1 MKEAALDV
9 STIARRVERSEAERH
24 VIKASRNSG
33 RFNFGCQIWEAGPS
47 SCFGGVF
54 PQVFPRHAE
63 YSVQVDPLE
72 ICYCS
77 YLSK

>member
-1 MKEAALDV
+1 MKDAALDV

-54 PQVFPRHAE
+54 PRVFPRRTRVKYTE
-63 YSVQVDPLE
+63 YSVEVEPLE
-72 ICYCS
+72 ICY
-77 YLSK
+77 